1 MMRRCEPERW
11 VLTPRERHGEGLDS
25 RPPFADGASECATA
39 SAYIVADG
47 TLREW
52 PTMMI
57 EERGGVG

>member
-1 MMRRCEPERW
+1 
-11 VLTPRERHGEGLDS
+11 LTPRERHGEGLDS